1 MSDADS
7 MPTGK
12 GWRAF
17 EPLKERSY
25 RRIWSASLL
34 SNFGQLILGVG
45 AAWEMTSLTSSASM
59 VALVQTALMLPLML
73 FSVPAGAIAD
83 MFDRR
88 KVALA
93 GLAVASICAATLT
106 ALAYAGLTTPWVLLA
121 FCALIGIGV
130 AIYGPAWQ
138 ASVTEQVSA
147 EHLPAAVALGSISYN
162 IARSVG
168 PAIGGLI
175 VLAAGA
181 TAAFAI
187 NAVFYLP
194 LLFAFLLWRRQLAP
208 PRLPPERIVRAIISG
223 TRYVLH
229 APPIRIVLLRA
240 LIFGLAGASITALTP
255 LIARDQLHGDASVY
269 GLLLGAFGL
278 GAVGGAML
286 TSDVR
291 ERFRIEQAAT
301 LCTIATGAMVVVM
314 GLSHSLWLTGL
325 AMMVTGAV
333 WMLLM
338 ALLNVAVQLS
348 SPRWVT
354 ARALAWFQAALTGG
368 IAVGA
373 WIWGHAVAQWGV
385 GNAYI
390 ASGVVIMLLPLL
402 GLLLPLPAV
411 SAEDVQPVDLGD
423 EPEVGLALTMRS
435 GPIVLEIDYYVD
447 PDRARDFYE
456 AMLKVQ
462 QTRLRNGGFN
472 WSLARDVT
480 DPSLWTESYHCPTW
494 GDYLRQRARFTQA
507 DLDLQAQANAFH
519 QGDGEDRVR
528 RRLERPFGSVRWRAD
543 TPDPRSESLNIFTP

>member
-1 MSDADS
+1 
-7 MPTGK
+7 
-12 GWRAF
+12 
-17 EPLKERSY
+17 
-25 RRIWSASLL
+25 
-34 SNFGQLILGVG
+34 
-45 AAWEMTSLTSSASM
+45 
-59 VALVQTALMLPLML
+59 
-73 FSVPAGAIAD
+73 
-83 MFDRR
+83 
-88 KVALA
+88 
-93 GLAVASICAATLT
+93 
-106 ALAYAGLTTPWVLLA
+106 
-121 FCALIGIGV
+121 
-130 AIYGPAWQ
+130 
-138 ASVTEQVSA
+138 
-147 EHLPAAVALGSISYN
+147 
-162 IARSVG
+162 
-168 PAIGGLI
+168 
-175 VLAAGA
+175 
-181 TAAFAI
+181 
-187 NAVFYLP
+187 
-194 LLFAFLLWRRQLAP
+194 
-208 PRLPPERIVRAIISG
+208 
-223 TRYVLH
+223 
-229 APPIRIVLLRA
+229 
-240 LIFGLAGASITALTP
+240 
-255 LIARDQLHGDASVY
+255 
-269 GLLLGAFGL
+269 
-278 GAVGGAML
+278 
-286 TSDVR
+286 
-291 ERFRIEQAAT
+291 
-301 LCTIATGAMVVVM
+301 MVVVM